1 MTANPAQASAPTDPL
16 LHLATAIGQ
25 DLLARS
31 LFLVFDAATQELRH
45 ASSEAISL
53 LELSEDG
60 LSTSTFQELC
70 GASEGDIADIW
81 WTLAAGEGATWD
93 GHLCATLSM
102 TQTRVRFRALCATG
116 PEGTQDVAV
125 LADRIADRASEQP
138 AAQGAWG
145 ALANVVGV
153 IEYDRDGNVLSANDR
168 AGMALEFY
176 GGELVG
182 RNHDT
187 LWPQAQTQTPAYIEF
202 WEKLR
207 QGRIVE
213 GRHQHVSAECGDV
226 WLQST
231 FVPVRTPD
239 GHVERVVQCLMDV
252 TEEARTAA
260 RGKILLDAFQSSVPT
275 IEYDLE
281 GHVLAANPPML
292 AALGQTMDEMSGKHH
307 RRFMDAEFARIQRF
321 VDAWQGAVEGKPQV
335 IDVHHIRKDREPLW
349 MRSALVPVTDAGG
362 RVDRVIEIG
371 VDIHA
376 LHTRHKA
383 LELRQAAVNSVM
395 GLVEMDLGGKILSAN
410 PVACSLFSAKQPELC
425 ALNYQALMPSDFARS
440 QRYRAFC
447 DRLARAE
454 TVSGVFERVQPD
466 GGIVWAD
473 VHHVPLCS
481 EAQDLPDSVLLIMA
495 DVTKV
500 RTREIEI
507 ESRLSAIE
515 RTLAVVHFDLDG
527 TIEWTN
533 KIFAE
538 ALGFTAEELRGRN
551 RETILPPEHAEAD
564 RAKWDKLRNG
574 GDIEGEMRLVG
585 NHGREVWIRG
595 AFNPVFGAKGE
606 VVRIVCFACVE
617 TTEKL
622 LSLDLQEKWRAVAQA
637 QVVAEFDP
645 DGRVLSAS
653 EGFLRMVGY
662 SLREIAGQHHSMFC
676 SADHIRSDD
685 YREFWLSLGKGEI
698 RSGRFHNIARFDRD
712 LHLKASYCP
721 IRGTSGEVTKVLLCG
736 YEVSDHMALKHH
748 ATDAA
753 EKVREEMQKILS
765 SHAAL
770 RSVALDVSSRLASER
785 GSIDAGSAA
794 LSNGLEELASA
805 TSAIESVA
813 QITEVLRDVA
823 VQTNLLAFN
832 AAIEAARAGEHG
844 IGFSVVADDVR
855 KLAEGN
861 SVAARDIARH
871 LKSVTDG
878 LERGRENAG
887 SSMSH
892 VSQIALSLV
901 AEAERLEGLVRE
913 CDMQVAAT
921 DAISDLVDKLRAE
934 ATA

>member
-1 MTANPAQASAPTDPL
+1 MTANPAQAPDPTEPL

-31 LFLVFDAATQELRH
+31 LFLVFDGTSQALRH
-45 ASSEAISL
+45 ASPEAIAL
-53 LELSEDG
+53 LELSEEG
-60 LSTSTFQELC
+60 LSASTFQELC
-70 GASEGDIADIW
+70 GATEGDIADIW
-81 WTLAAGEGATWD
+81 WRLAAGEGASWV

-102 TQTRVRFRALCATG
+102 TQTSVQFRALCATG
-116 PEGTQDVAV
+116 PDGSQEIVV
-125 LADRIADRASEQP
+125 LAERIAARSSEQ
-138 AAQGAWG
+138 ASAEGIWG
-145 ALANVVGV
+145 PLSNVVGV

-168 AGMALEFY
+168 AAMALEFY
-176 GGELVG
+176 GGDLVG

-187 LWPQAQTQTPAYIEF
+187 LWPQARTQTPEYIEF

-213 GRHQHVSAECGDV
+213 GRYQHLSAEGGDI

-231 FVPVRTPD
+231 FVPIRGAD
-239 GHVERVVQCLMDV
+239 GQVGRVVQCLMDV

-260 RGKILLDAFQSSVPT
+260 RTTMLLDAIQSSVPT

-281 GHVLAANPPML
+281 GHVLAANPSML

-307 RRFMDAEFARIQRF
+307 RRFMDAEFARIQLF
-321 VDAWQGAVEGKPQV
+321 LDAWQGATEGKAQV
-335 IDVHHIRKDREPLW
+335 IDIHHIRKDREPLW
-349 MRSALVPVTDAGG
+349 MRSALVPVTDAAGKI
-362 RVDRVIEIG
+362 DRIVEIG

-376 LHTRHKA
+376 LHTEHKA

-395 GLVEMDLGGKILSAN
+395 GLVEMDLAGKILAAN
-410 PVACSLFSAKQPELC
+410 PAACTMLNAKQPDLC
-425 ALNYQALMPSDFARS
+425 ALNYQSLVPPDFARS

-454 TVSGVFERVQPD
+454 TVSGVFERIRPD
-466 GGIVWAD
+466 GVTFWAD
-473 VHHVPLCS
+473 IHHVPLCG
-481 EAQDLPDSVLLIMA
+481 ETQDLPDSVLLIMA
-495 DVTKV
+495 DVTKS
-500 RTREIEI
+500 RTREIEN

-527 TIEWTN
+527 TIEWAN

-538 ALGFTAEELRGRN
+538 ALGFTAEELRGRS
-551 RETILPPEHAEAD
+551 RDSILPPEYAEAD
-564 RAKWDKLRNG
+564 RARWDKLRNG
-574 GDIEGEMRLVG
+574 EDITGEMRLVG
-585 NHGREVWIRG
+585 NNGREVWIRG
-595 AFNPVFGAKGE
+595 AFNPVFGAGGE
-606 VVRIVCFACVE
+606 VVRIVGFACVE
-617 TTEKL
+617 TADKL
-622 LSLDLQEKWRAVAQA
+622 QSLDLQEKWRAVAQA

-676 SADHIRSDD
+676 SADHIRSEE
-685 YREFWLSLGKGEI
+685 YRDFWLALGKGEI

-721 IRGTSGEVTKVLLCG
+721 IRGTSGAVTKVLLCG
-736 YEVSDHMALKHH
+736 YEISDHMALKQH
-748 ATDAA
+748 ASEAA
-753 EKVREEMQKILS
+753 ERVREEMQKILT
-765 SHAAL
+765 SHEAL
-770 RSVALDVSSRLASER
+770 RAVALDVSSRLSSER

-794 LSNGLEELASA
+794 LSNGLEELAA
-805 TSAIESVA
+805 ANSAIESVA

-871 LKSVTDG
+871 LKAVTEG

-887 SSMSH
+887 SSMTH

-901 AEAERLEGLVRE
+901 GEAERLQGLVRE

-921 DAISDLVDKLRAE
+921 DAITELVDKLRAE
-934 ATA
+934 AVS